1 MTGLPRHYV
10 SPLHLPFN
18 RHSLA
23 EGLCLQSPDRDQGE
37 PGCWL
42 LLQGSRIWLADSPH
56 GPTLPTDEPPGVGTA
71 PALYIGVWQGR
82 PCRLLQLASDAAPPA
97 GLTAFRYTD
106 DEPQLSIDLLSLAG
120 LGRMIDHWETNSRY
134 CSACGALLQ
143 RLSGEWGKACSGCQ
157 MHHFPH
163 IHPCA
168 IVLVRRPGEVL
179 LTRKA
184 GWAPNRYSLVAGFV
198 EMGECLEEAAAREV
212 AEETGIAVDRLRYL
226 GSQNWPFPAQ
236 LMCGFV
242 AEYAG
247 GTLRIDENE
256 LEDARWFAV
265 DSLPALPPRRSIARY
280 ILDTALELP

>member
-1 MTGLPRHYV
+1 MIGLPHSDC

-23 EGLCLQSPDRDQGE
+23 VGLRLETPDRDPGE

-42 LLQGSRIWLADSPH
+42 LLQGSRLWLADSRH
-56 GPTLPTDEPPGVGTA
+56 GPSLPTGKPPCAGTES
-71 PALYIGVWQGR
+71 ALYIGAWQGR

-97 GLTAFRYTD
+97 GLTAVRYTD
-106 DEPQLSIDLLSLAG
+106 DEPQLAIDLLSLAG
-120 LGRMIDHWETNSRY
+120 LGRMIGHWESNNRF
-134 CSACGALLQ
+134 CSTCGAPLQ
-143 RLSGEWGKACSGCQ
+143 RLPGEWGKTCSSCRV
-157 MHHFPH
+157 HHFPH

-168 IVLVRRPGEVL
+168 IVLVQRPGEVL

-212 AEETGIAVDRLRYL
+212 AEETGIAINSLRYL
-226 GSQNWPFPAQ
+226 GSQCWPFPAQ

-247 GTLRIDENE
+247 GELRIDANE
-256 LEDARWFAV
+256 LEDARWFAI
-265 DSLPALPPRRSIARY
+265 DRLPALPPKRSIARY